1 MIAFGCSSSC
11 NLLLER
17 MPYRLLEFDYTLLN
31 FFCVWDELIESEG
44 IDGNLWVYI
53 QGGLN
58 STIREFDI
66 EI

>member
-1 MIAFGCSSSC
+1 
-11 NLLLER
+11 

-31 FFCVWDELIESEG
+31 FLCVWDELIESEG